1 MRSAAVARGLARR
14 VRRLPFWIRAN
25 IAMPGVPRVIAR
37 VCAEGLTYLE
47 PPALYDL
54 AWAASRLDKRKI
66 EGAIIEAGCALGGS
80 AVVLAAAK
88 SRTRPLYVYDTF
100 GMIPPPSE
108 NDPPEVHER
117 YRIIRSGQSEGIG
130 GGVYYG
136 YQSGL
141 YEKVR
146 ATFARYRFPVEL
158 ESVRLVKGMFQETL
172 TGDWPV
178 ALAHLDCDWYES
190 VKSCLQRIEPRLAAG
205 GTLVIDDYDAW
216 GGCRRAVD
224 EYFARQRDR
233 VEFVRRTRLHNCI
246 L

>member
-1 MRSAAVARGLARR
+1 MLGLARK
-14 VRRLPFWIRAN
+14 VRRLASSIRAN
-25 IAMPGVPRVIAR
+25 IEMPGVPRVIDR
-37 VCAEGLTYLE
+37 VSADGLTYLE

-54 AWAASRLDKRKI
+54 AWMASGLDTRKI

-88 SRTRPLYVYDTF
+88 SRTRPMYVYDTF

-117 YRIIRSGQSEGIG
+117 YRIIRSGQSEGIR

-146 ATFARYRFPVEL
+146 DAFARYGFPVEL
-158 ESVRLVKGMFQETL
+158 DSIRLVKGMFQETL
-172 TGDWPV
+172 IGDWPV

-190 VKSCLQRIEPRLAAG
+190 VKTCLQRIEPRLVPG

-224 EYFARQRDR
+224 EYFAHKRGRM
-233 VEFVRRTRLHNCI
+233 EFVRRTRLHI
-246 L
+246 VKK